1 MGFRLFSNARL
12 KMLKKFTPRT
22 LFGRS
27 MLIVVTPVIILQ
39 VIVAIVFF
47 NNHWDNITR
56 RLSLAIGGDIATI
69 INLLEKKEN
78 SENEVQEIAKRFM
91 DLKFT
96 FLPNEEIKGTIIRKK
111 PLLNIPDKMLE
122 KALGEKIF
130 KPYSIDTVNFG
141 NQVKIE
147 VQLSYGVLKILSNR
161 KRVDS
166 TSAIIFVL
174 WMVGTS
180 VILIFVAIIFLKNQ
194 LRPIKELS
202 IVADKLGK
210 GHQVNNIKPAGAI
223 EIRQAMT
230 AFMAMRDRIKKT
242 TEKRTEMLAGVSHD
256 LRTPLTRMKLDLAM
270 IGKNVDVSNLESDV
284 RNMEEMINGYINFA
298 KEQNLDKRV
307 KTDINQLVQQI
318 VKDTVIYGYNVEN
331 KLNFSKSYFIEPNS
345 LKRCI
350 SNLLVNSLKYA
361 PNDENKKNVI
371 IRISSTES
379 DKKISITI
387 DDNGQGIPEQNFDEA
402 FAPFNRLE
410 ETINPIGAG
419 VGLGLTISKDI
430 ARSHGGDLYLS
441 KSDLGGLKASLI
453 LPI

>member
-1 MGFRLFSNARL
+1 
-12 KMLKKFTPRT
+12 MLKKFTPRT

-27 MLIVVTPVIILQ
+27 MLIVVTPVIMLQ
-39 VIVAIVFF
+39 IIIAIVFF

-78 SENEVQEIAKRFM
+78 SKNEIQEIAKRFM
-91 DLKFT
+91 DLRFT
-96 FLPNEEIKGTIIRKK
+96 FLPNEEITKTVIRKK

-130 KPYSIDTVNFG
+130 RPYSIDTVNFG

-147 VQLSYGVLKILSNR
+147 VQLSYGVLKFLSNR

-180 VILIFVAIIFLKNQ
+180 LILIFIAIIFLKNQ

-202 IVADKLGK
+202 LVADKLGK
-210 GHQVNNIKPAGAI
+210 GIQVNNIKPSGAI
-223 EIRQAMT
+223 EIRQAMI

-242 TEKRTEMLAGVSHD
+242 VEKRTEMLAGVSHD
-256 LRTPLTRMKLDLAM
+256 LRTPLTRMKLDLAL
-270 IGKNVDVSNLESDV
+270 IGKKIDVSNLESDV
-284 RNMEEMINGYINFA
+284 RSMEEMINTYINFA
-298 KEQNLDKRV
+298 KEQNLDKRI
-307 KTDINQLVQQI
+307 KTDINRI
-318 VKDTVIYGYNVEN
+318 VKQIIKEINIYGYRIEN
-331 KLNFSKSYFIEPNS
+331 ETKFSKSYFVEPNS

-350 SNLLVNSLKYA
+350 SNLLLNAIKYA
-361 PNDENKKNVI
+361 PNNQNKRKII
-371 IRISSTES
+371 IRISSFES
-379 DKKISITI
+379 EKQIYII
-387 DDNGQGIPEQNFDEA
+387 VDDNGPGIPKEKYNDA
-402 FAPFNRLE
+402 FVPFNRLE
-410 ETINPIGAG
+410 NTINPVDAG

-430 ARSHGGDLYLS
+430 ARNHGGDLKLS
-441 KSDLGGLKASLI
+441 KSNIGGLKATII

>member
-1 MGFRLFSNARL
+1 MF
-12 KMLKKFTPRT
+12 KKFTPRT

-27 MLIVVTPVIILQ
+27 MLIVVTPVVILQ
-39 VIVAIVFF
+39 IIIAIVFF

-78 SENEVQEIAKRFM
+78 SENEIQEIAKRFM

-96 FLPNEEIKGTIIRKK
+96 LIPNEIIKKTVIRKK

-130 KPYSIDTVNFG
+130 KPYSIDTVNYG

-147 VQLSYGVLKILSNR
+147 VQLSYGVLKFLSNR

-202 IVADKLGK
+202 SVADKLGK
-210 GHQVNNIKPAGAI
+210 GHQVNDIKPSGAI
-223 EIRQAMT
+223 EIRQAMI

-242 TEKRTEMLAGVSHD
+242 VEKRTEMLAGVSHD
-256 LRTPLTRMKLDLAM
+256 LRTPLTRMKLDLAL
-270 IGKNVDVSNLESDV
+270 IGKNTDVSNLENDV
-284 RNMEEMINGYINFA
+284 RNMEEMINSYINFA

-307 KTDINQLVQQI
+307 SSDINKIVEQI
-318 VKDTVIYGYNVEN
+318 INEININEYNIEN
-331 KLNFSKSYFIEPNS
+331 ELSFSKNYFVDPNS
-345 LKRCI
+345 LKRCV
-350 SNLLVNSLKYA
+350 SNLILNSLKYA
-361 PNDENKKNVI
+361 PNNGNKERVI
-371 IRISSTES
+371 IRIGSFES
-379 DKKISITI
+379 DKKINITI
-387 DDNGQGIPEQNFDEA
+387 EDNGPGIPEQKYNEA

-410 ETINPIGAG
+410 ETTNLVGAG

-430 ARSHGGDLYLS
+430 ARSHGGDLELA
-441 KSDLGGLKASLI
+441 KSDLGGLKATI
-453 LPI
+453 IIPI

>member
-1 MGFRLFSNARL
+1 
-12 KMLKKFTPRT
+12 MLKNFTPRT

-27 MLIVVTPVIILQ
+27 MLIVVTPVIMLQ
-39 VIVAIVFF
+39 IIIAIIFF

-78 SENEVQEIAKRFM
+78 SKNEIQEIAKRFM
-91 DLKFT
+91 DLRFT
-96 FLPNEEIKGTIIRKK
+96 FIPNEEITKTVIRKK

-130 KPYSIDTVNFG
+130 RPYSIDTVNFG

-147 VQLSYGVLKILSNR
+147 VQLSFGVLKFLSNR

-180 VILIFVAIIFLKNQ
+180 LILIFIAIIFLKNQ

-202 IVADKLGK
+202 LVADKLGK
-210 GHQVNNIKPAGAI
+210 GIQVNNIKPSGAI
-223 EIRQAMT
+223 EIRQAMI

-242 TEKRTEMLAGVSHD
+242 VEKRTEMLAGVSHD
-256 LRTPLTRMKLDLAM
+256 LRTPLTRMKLDLAL
-270 IGKNVDVSNLESDV
+270 IGKKIDVSNLESDV
-284 RNMEEMINGYINFA
+284 RSMEEMINTYINFA
-298 KEQNLDKRV
+298 KEQNLDKRI
-307 KTDINQLVQQI
+307 KTDINKI
-318 VKDTVIYGYNVEN
+318 VKQIIKEINIYGYSIEN
-331 KLNFSKSYFIEPNS
+331 ETKFSKSYFVEPNS

-350 SNLLVNSLKYA
+350 SNLLLNAIKYA
-361 PNDENKKNVI
+361 PNNPNKRKII
-371 IRISSTES
+371 IRISSFES
-379 DKKISITI
+379 EKQIHII
-387 DDNGQGIPEQNFDEA
+387 VDDNGPGIPKEKYNDA
-402 FAPFNRLE
+402 FVPFNRLE
-410 ETINPIGAG
+410 NTISPVDAG

-430 ARSHGGDLYLS
+430 ARNHGGDLKLS
-441 KSDLGGLKASLI
+441 KSNIGGLKATII